1 MRRFFQ
7 WWLDYYS
14 FNFTFLII
22 PHQRLCPAALSIIFI
37 TKHLLSFFSVWVL
50 SVVRGHCFFSSLP
63 QRPMTSDFEGFLYQ
77 ILSITLFY
85 FLNYII
91 NFIYFTT
98 ITKHHARWHRCLRL
112 DGLRC
117 GRKPECPE
125 ETHLSD
131 LVTTWPSHMQRWEA
145 SALTLRQ
152 PNSYAKHLIER
163 IASKF

>member
-1 MRRFFQ
+1 MRRFFH

-22 PHQRLCPAALSIIFI
+22 PHQRLCPAAISIIFI
-37 TKHLLSFFSVWVL
+37 TKHFFLFLAFEFCLLCVVIVFFTP
-50 SVVRGHCFFSSLP
+50 P

-131 LVTTWPSHMQRWEA
+131 LVTTWPSHMQR
-145 SALTLRQ
+145 
-152 PNSYAKHLIER
+152 
-163 IASKF
+163 